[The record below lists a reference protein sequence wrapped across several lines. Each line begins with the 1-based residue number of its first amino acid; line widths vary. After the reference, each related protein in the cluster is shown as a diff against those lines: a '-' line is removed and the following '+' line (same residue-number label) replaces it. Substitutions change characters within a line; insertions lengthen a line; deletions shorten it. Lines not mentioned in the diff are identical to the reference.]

1 MTFTLGSF
9 LRFTQCGHRYWLQD
23 VEGVQ
28 VLPRAR
34 QVVSQAVRR
43 AIHSDLMTKV
53 RTGALL
59 PTKEASRS
67 IESAARS
74 ISSSGVDF
82 TPEEAAMG
90 QSRAVDKIAFS
101 AARMYMLWR
110 AVVGPK
116 VEPVALSQ
124 AFELPIAGH
133 SITGTVDVVEA
144 GLVRITKVRGRRP
157 EAHETEHDLAAT
169 ILALGACAPE
179 VEADFLIDQKEVA
192 LVRQRVEVSPEQ
204 IAALEARVM
213 AAAQAVEAGV
223 FLPAAPDSWKCL
235 ACPLRE
241 VCRFV

>member
-9 LRFTQCGHRYWLQD
+9 LRFSQCGHRYWLQD

-43 AIHSDLMTKV
+43 AVYFDLMTKV

-59 PTKEASRS
+59 STKEASRS

-90 QSRAVDKIAFS
+90 QSRAVDRIAFS

-133 SITGTVDVVEA
+133 LITTTVDVVEA
-144 GLVRITKVRGRRP
+144 GLVRITKVRGAGRKLARPSTTWRPRSWRWGPARRRWRLTSSSTRRRWRSCGS
-157 EAHETEHDLAAT
+157 AWRS
-169 ILALGACAPE
+169 
-179 VEADFLIDQKEVA
+179 VQN
-192 LVRQRVEVSPEQ
+192 R
-204 IAALEARVM
+204 
-213 AAAQAVEAGV
+213 
-223 FLPAAPDSWKCL
+223 
-235 ACPLRE
+235 
-241 VCRFV
+241 